1 MMTGETFL
9 SVAVQVA
16 MGMLLIGMVM
26 VLFRLAKGPGAA
38 DRVIAMD
45 LLSVLVVAF
54 LVVLSIHTRETTYL
68 DVAIAYACI
77 AFLGTIALVRFI
89 YRESLQKQ
97 QRQKQKT
104 VAHPLPD
111 HSGEENHD

>member
-9 SVAVQVA
+9 SVAVQAA
-16 MGMLLIGMVM
+16 MGMLLVGMVM

-54 LVVLSIHTRETTYL
+54 LVVLSIHTRKTSYM

-89 YRESLQKQ
+89 HRASVQKQ
-97 QRQKQKT
+97 LRQKQKT
-104 VAHPLPD
+104 PARPLPD
-111 HSGEENHD
+111 HSGEKNHD

>member
-1 MMTGETFL
+1 MMPGEAFL
-9 SVAVQVA
+9 SAAVQAA
-16 MGMLLIGMVM
+16 MVMLLIGMVM

-54 LVVLSIHTRETTYL
+54 LVVLSIHTRETTYM

-89 YRESLQKQ
+89 HRASVQKQ
-97 QRQKQKT
+97 HRRTKKT
-104 VAHPLPD
+104 AGRSLPN